1 MYTTNHSAVER
12 ALLMKE
18 NERLTLRLL
27 LNNAFS
33 ATDPE
38 LTALIQSLYNFC
50 PLLFKSLLPRSEIDS
65 LNELVAEEVDKDD
78 EDEIE
83 LAADPLH
90 SGLRAIGCIQP
101 KYVRL
106 QLGFPVIPKEMDT
119 AFSKDLT
126 EVYKRDYGSPDVLHF
141 GKKPLQWCKKLVF
154 TDRYVCSLSF

>member
-1 MYTTNHSAVER
+1 
-12 ALLMKE
+12 MKE

-38 LTALIQSLYNFC
+38 LTTLIQNLYNFC
-50 PLLFKSLLPRSEIDS
+50 PLLFQSLLPRSEIDR
-65 LNELVAEEVDKDD
+65 LNESVD
-78 EDEIE
+78 EDEDEVE

-90 SGLRAIGCIQP
+90 SRLRAIGCIEP

-106 QLGFPVIPKEMDT
+106 KLGFPVIPKEMDI

-126 EVYKRDYGSPDVLHF
+126 GPISETMAARMFSISE
-141 GKKPLQWCKKLVF
+141 KK
-154 TDRYVCSLSF
+154 TS

>member
-1 MYTTNHSAVER
+1 
-12 ALLMKE
+12 MKE

-38 LTALIQSLYNFC
+38 LTALIQNLYNFC
-50 PLLFKSLLPRSEIDS
+50 PLLFQSLLPRSEIDR
-65 LNELVAEEVDKDD
+65 LNEQVDEEVDED
-78 EDEIE
+78 EDEVE

-90 SGLRAIGCIQP
+90 SRLRVIGCIEP

-106 QLGFPVIPKEMDT
+106 KLGFPVIPKEMDT

-126 EVYKRDYGSPDVLHF
+126 EAYKRDYGSPNVLHF

-154 TDRYVCSLSF
+154 TDTYVCSLSLSPSLIC